1 MTPGQIAIRALIV
14 GFIIS
19 FAVITGFAYT
29 TLLERKV
36 LARLQARVGPNRAGY
51 IPIPWRGGEKRF
63 LGGFMQPAADAVKLF
78 FKEDPT
84 PAKVER
90 VIYNLAP
97 MLAVIPAIL
106 ILAVIPWAPAMKIG
120 PWEFTPYFA
129 VAPGINVG
137 VLFIL
142 AITSIGVYGV
152 VLAGWASNSKYAVL
166 GGIRASAQMISYE
179 LALGIIV
186 LIPIMM
192 ANSMNLGD
200 IVKAQQPVWYI
211 FIQPLAALV
220 FYIAA
225 LAELQRA
232 PFDLLEAEQELSA
245 GYNVEYGGMRF
256 GMFFMAEYMKMIS
269 LSAIFAAFFLGGYD
283 GPFVDQF
290 PALGFVYITL
300 KIIVSLFLMIWIRA
314 SLPRFRYDQLMG
326 FGWKVLLP
334 IAVLNFIVTAVLIVM
349 AEEGT
354 LTPII
359 DAVQNFFFSG

>member
-1 MTPGQIAIRALIV
+1 MTPGEIAIRALII

-51 IPIPWRGGEKRF
+51 IPVPWRGGEKRF
-63 LGGFMQPAADAVKLF
+63 LGGFLQPAADAVKLF

-84 PAKVER
+84 PAKVDR

-106 ILAVIPWAPAMKIG
+106 ILAVIPWAPAFRLG
-120 PWEFTPYFA
+120 PWRFTPYFA

-142 AITSIGVYGV
+142 AVTSIGVYGV

-192 ANSMNLGD
+192 ANSMDLGQ
-200 IVKAQQPVWYI
+200 IVEAQRPIWFI

-245 GYNVEYGGMRF
+245 GFNVEYAGMRF

-269 LSAIFAAFFLGGYD
+269 LSAIFATLFLGGFG
-283 GPFVDQF
+283 GPFVDRY
-290 PALGFVYITL
+290 PWLGFIYIIA
-300 KIIVSLFLMIWIRA
+300 KIIASLFVMIWVRA

-326 FGWKVLLP
+326 FGWKGLLP
-334 IAVLNFIVTAVLIVM
+334 IAVLNFLVTAIVIVM
-349 AEEGT
+349 YEEGT
-354 LTPII
+354 LAPII
-359 DAVQNFFFSG
+359 ESVRLFFTG